1 MLLSLGYLETAHKKD
16 KDMITDVI
24 LKEKQTD
31 QNLNGFSFEEVGDDH
46 LFTGLET
53 PMKKDAF
60 KISDHKKKEKIA
72 SLFREIMD
80 VMGLDLTDDSLQ
92 GTPERV
98 AKMYIDEIFSGLN
111 PANKPKAALFDN
123 KYKYN
128 QMLVEKNITFY
139 SNCEHHF
146 VPIIGKAHVAYI
158 SSGKV
163 IGLSKLNR
171 IVQYYAKRPQV
182 QERLTNQ
189 IAEELKGVLGT
200 EDVAVIID
208 AKHLCVS
215 SRGVKDD
222 TSSTV
227 TSYFGGKFNT
237 QEKIVELTK
246 FKGIGIWTAS
256 IFVMSSDIFSDVF
269 AYGDATLNKV
279 IKNVY
284 GIEDDCFDRDLE
296 GILSKWSPH
305 KTLVCNVIWHYN
317 DNVLTQT
324 RNRI

>member
-1 MLLSLGYLETAHKKD
+1 MNTGTLKVKKNGYK
-16 KDMITDVI
+16 
-24 LKEKQTD
+24 
-31 QNLNGFSFEEVGDDH
+31 LNGFSKTDIGDDH
-46 LFTGLET
+46 MFTGLET
-53 PMKKDAF
+53 PLKKDAF
-60 KISDHKKKEKIA
+60 KLSDSEKKERIA
-72 SLFREIMD
+72 ILFEEIMD

-111 PANKPKAALFDN
+111 PANKPKVALFDN
-123 KYKYN
+123 KYQYN

-171 IVQYYAKRPQV
+171 IVQYYSKRPQV

-189 IAEELKGVLGT
+189 IANELKTILNT

-215 SRGVKDD
+215 SRGIKDD

-227 TSYFGGKFNT
+227 TAFYGGKFNNS
-237 QEKIVELTK
+237 EKITELQN
-246 FKGIGIWTAS
+246 
-256 IFVMSSDIFSDVF
+256 
-269 AYGDATLNKV
+269 YLN
-279 IKNVY
+279 N
-284 GIEDDCFDRDLE
+284 
-296 GILSKWSPH
+296 
-305 KTLVCNVIWHYN
+305 
-317 DNVLTQT
+317 
-324 RNRI
+324 

>member
-1 MLLSLGYLETAHKKD
+1 
-16 KDMITDVI
+16 MITEVI
-24 LKEKQTD
+24 LKEKEASEK
-31 QNLNGFSFEEVGDDH
+31 LNGFSFEEVGDDH

-60 KISDHKKKEKIA
+60 KLSDKEKKEKITG
-72 SLFREIMD
+72 LFSEIMD
-80 VMGLDLTDDSLQ
+80 VMGLDLTDDSLK
-92 GTPERV
+92 GTPKRV

-111 PANKPKAALFDN
+111 PANKPKVALFDN
-123 KYKYN
+123 KYQYN

-189 IAEELKGVLGT
+189 IAEELKTILDT

-215 SRGVKDD
+215 SRGIKDD

-227 TSYFGGKFNT
+227 TSYFGGKFNS
-237 QEKIVELTK
+237 QEKITELQN
-246 FKGIGIWTAS
+246 
-256 IFVMSSDIFSDVF
+256 
-269 AYGDATLNKV
+269 TLK
-279 IKNVY
+279 Y
-284 GIEDDCFDRDLE
+284 
-296 GILSKWSPH
+296 
-305 KTLVCNVIWHYN
+305 
-317 DNVLTQT
+317 
-324 RNRI
+324 